1 MDFKAKIDFRKE
13 NWQWSIMDKYILVKF
28 LGSVFYSIA
37 LLMTI
42 IIVFDISQNMQ
53 YFNNT
58 TAMNVITGYYMNFI
72 PYFVTLFFPLF
83 TFISVIWF
91 TSKLSERNEIIS
103 FFNGGVSFYRFIVP
117 YIVGAILLGI
127 FSLFLSNFVVPTS
140 NAKLNKFKDEYFH
153 APHNMMVG
161 AITQRNF
168 HFKNTKD
175 SYVYVQ
181 NWRKKALTGDKFT
194 YEIFGEENI
203 PYKLSAERIV
213 YDSCTSKWRL
223 YNYQL
228 RTFDAEGKEHLTAGL
243 EMDTTFNFTVADFS
257 PDVSTAG
264 TMSYSKLKKFIKK
277 EQEKGSTLVKSY
289 QIEQHRRVANPAS
302 IIVMTLLGL
311 CVAARKTQRGIGV
324 HIFIGMFFV
333 FTFIFL
339 QQVST
344 VFAVSE
350 SLSPAMA
357 VWLPNL
363 IYLGISAFL
372 LFTIPK

>member
-1 MDFKAKIDFRKE
+1 MRPLNIRRNTWKWTLMDSYLLRK
-13 NWQWSIMDKYILVKF
+13 YV
-28 LGSVFYSIA
+28 GSVFYAIA

-127 FSLFLSNFVVPTS
+127 FSLFLSNFVVPTA
-140 NAKLNKFKDEYFH
+140 NANLNTFKDKYFH
-153 APHNMMVG
+153 APHNMGVG

-168 HFKNTKD
+168 HFKNTKN

-181 NWRKKALTGDKFT
+181 NWRKNALMGDKFT

-203 PYKLSAERIV
+203 PYKLSADRIM
-213 YDSCTSKWRL
+213 YDTCKSNWKL
-223 YNYQL
+223 YNYRI
-228 RTFDAEGKEHLTAGL
+228 RTFDAEGREHLIAGM
-243 EMDTTFNFTVADFS
+243 EMDTTFNFGPADFS

-363 IYLGISAFL
+363 IYLGISGFL
-372 LFTIPK
+372 LYTIPK

>member
-1 MDFKAKIDFRKE
+1 MKFRKDT
-13 NWQWSIMDKYILVKF
+13 WRWTIMDTYLLRKYI
-28 LGSVFYSIA
+28 GSVFYAIA

-153 APHNMMVG
+153 ATHNMMVG

-203 PYKLSAERIV
+203 PYKLSADRIM
-213 YDSCTSKWRL
+213 YDTCTSKWRL
-223 YNYQL
+223 YNYRL
-228 RTFDAEGKEHLTAGL
+228 RTFDAEGREHLTAGL

>member
-1 MDFKAKIDFRKE
+1 MNFKKKT
-13 NWQWSIMDKYILVKF
+13 WKWTIMDTYLLRKYI
-28 LGSVFYSIA
+28 GSVFYAIA

-58 TAMNVITGYYMNFI
+58 TAANVITGYYLNFI
-72 PYFVTLFFPLF
+72 PYFITLFFPLF

-127 FSLFLSNFVVPTS
+127 FSLFLSNFVVPNS
-140 NAKLNKFKDEYFH
+140 NAELNKFKEEYFH
-153 APHNMMVG
+153 KRHPMTTG
-161 AITQRNF
+161 PFTQRNF
-168 HFKNTKD
+168 HFKNTKN

-181 NWRKKALTGDKFT
+181 NWRKSSLMGDKFT
-194 YEIFGEENI
+194 YEFFSDKNI
-203 PYKLSAERIV
+203 QYKLSADRIE
-213 YDSCTSKWRL
+213 YNPQTSHWILRH
-223 YNYQL
+223 YQA
-228 RTFDAEGKEHLTAGL
+228 RTFDSEGNEKLVVGEK
-243 EMDTTFNFTVADFS
+243 MDTTFNFSPEDFS
-257 PDVSTAG
+257 PDVSTAS
-264 TMSYSKLKKFIKK
+264 TMSYNELKKFIIK

-344 VFAVSE
+344 VFAISE

-363 IYLGISAFL
+363 IYLGISCFL

>member
-1 MDFKAKIDFRKE
+1 MKLKFSRKMS
-13 NWQWSIMDKYILVKF
+13 WRWTIMDTYLLRKF
-28 LGSVFYSIA
+28 IGSVFYAIA

-53 YFNNT
+53 YFSNT
-58 TAMNVITGYYMNFI
+58 TAKEVITGYYLNFI

-127 FSLFLSNFVVPTS
+127 FCLFLSNFVVPDS
-140 NAKLNKFKDEYFH
+140 NARLNEFKDQYFH
-153 APHNMMVG
+153 GKKGVVSTP
-161 AITQRNF
+161 ITQRNF

-181 NWRKKALTGDKFT
+181 NWRKAALAGDKFT
-194 YEIFGEENI
+194 YEIFGKENVS
-203 PYKLSAERIV
+203 YKLSADRIT
-213 YDSCTSKWRL
+213 YDTCRMRWHL
-223 YNYQL
+223 YNYQV
-228 RTFDAEGKEHLTAGL
+228 RTFDAEGNENLLTGRQL
-243 EMDTTFNFTVADFS
+243 DTTFNFEPADFS
-257 PDVSTAG
+257 PDVSTAS
-264 TMSYSKLKKFIKK
+264 TMNYRDLKKFIRK
-277 EQEKGSTLVKSY
+277 EQEKGSSLVKSY

-302 IIVMTLLGL
+302 IVVMTLLGL

-324 HIFIGMFFV
+324 HLFIGMFFV
-333 FTFIFL
+333 FTFIFM

-357 VWLPNL
+357 IWLPNL
-363 IYLGISAFL
+363 IYLGISGFL

>member
-1 MDFKAKIDFRKE
+1 MRPLNIRRNTWKWTLMDTYLLR
-13 NWQWSIMDKYILVKF
+13 KYI
-28 LGSVFYSIA
+28 GSVFYAIA

-58 TAMNVITGYYMNFI
+58 TAMNVITGYYLNFI

-127 FSLFLSNFVVPTS
+127 FSLFLSNFVVPTA
-140 NAKLNKFKDEYFH
+140 NANLNTFKDKYFH
-153 APHNMMVG
+153 APHNMGVG

-168 HFKNTKD
+168 HFKNTKN

-181 NWRKKALTGDKFT
+181 NWRKNALMGDKFT

-203 PYKLSAERIV
+203 PYKLSADRIM
-213 YDSCTSKWRL
+213 YDTCKSNWKL
-223 YNYQL
+223 YNYRI
-228 RTFDAEGKEHLTAGL
+228 RTFDAEGREHLTAGM
-243 EMDTTFNFTVADFS
+243 EMDTTFNFGPADFS

-363 IYLGISAFL
+363 IYLGISGFL
-372 LFTIPK
+372 LYTIPK

>member
-1 MDFKAKIDFRKE
+1 MRPLNIRRNTWKWTLMDSYLLRK
-13 NWQWSIMDKYILVKF
+13 YV
-28 LGSVFYSIA
+28 GSVFYAIA

-58 TAMNVITGYYMNFI
+58 TAMNVITGYYLNFI

-127 FSLFLSNFVVPTS
+127 FSLFLSNFVVPTA
-140 NAKLNKFKDEYFH
+140 NANLNTFKDKYFH
-153 APHNMMVG
+153 APHNMGVG

-168 HFKNTKD
+168 HFKNTKN

-181 NWRKKALTGDKFT
+181 NWRKNALMGDKFT

-203 PYKLSAERIV
+203 PYKLSADRIM
-213 YDSCTSKWRL
+213 YDTCKANWKL
-223 YNYQL
+223 YNYRI
-228 RTFDAEGKEHLTAGL
+228 RTFDAEGREHLTAGM
-243 EMDTTFNFTVADFS
+243 EMDTTFNFAPADFS

-363 IYLGISAFL
+363 IYLGISGFL
-372 LFTIPK
+372 LYTIPK

>member
-1 MDFKAKIDFRKE
+1 MRPLNIRRNTWKWTLMDSYLLRK
-13 NWQWSIMDKYILVKF
+13 YV
-28 LGSVFYSIA
+28 GSVFYAIA

-58 TAMNVITGYYMNFI
+58 TAMNVITGYYLNFI

-127 FSLFLSNFVVPTS
+127 FSLFLSNFVVPTA
-140 NAKLNKFKDEYFH
+140 NANLNTFKDKYFH
-153 APHNMMVG
+153 APHNMGVG

-168 HFKNTKD
+168 HFKNTKN

-181 NWRKKALTGDKFT
+181 NWRKNALMGDKFT

-203 PYKLSAERIV
+203 PYKLSADRIM
-213 YDSCTSKWRL
+213 YDTLKANWKL
-223 YNYQL
+223 YNYRI
-228 RTFDAEGKEHLTAGL
+228 RTFDAEGREHLIAGM
-243 EMDTTFNFTVADFS
+243 EMDTTFNFGPADFS

-363 IYLGISAFL
+363 IYLGISGFL
-372 LFTIPK
+372 LYTIPK

>member
-1 MDFKAKIDFRKE
+1 MKLELNRKVS
-13 NWQWSIMDKYILVKF
+13 WRWTIMDSYLLRKF
-28 LGSVFYSIA
+28 IGSVFYSIA

-58 TAMNVITGYYMNFI
+58 TAMNVITGYYLNFI

-127 FSLFLSNFVVPTS
+127 FCLFLSNFIVP
-140 NAKLNKFKDEYFH
+140 NANARLNEFKDQNFH
-153 APHNMMVG
+153 SKKGMVSG
-161 AITQRNF
+161 PITQRNF

-181 NWRKKALTGDKFT
+181 NWRKKSLSGDKFT
-194 YEIFGEENI
+194 YEIFGKENI
-203 PYKLSAERIV
+203 SYKLSAERII
-213 YDSCTSKWRL
+213 YDTCRAQWRL
-223 YNYQL
+223 YNYQV
-228 RTFDAEGKEHLTAGL
+228 RTFDKENNENLVIGKLL
-243 EMDTTFNFTVADFS
+243 DTTFNFEPADFS
-257 PDVSTAG
+257 PDVSTAS
-264 TMSYSKLKKFIKK
+264 TMNYRDLKKFIRK
-277 EQEKGSTLVKSY
+277 EQEKGSSLVKSY

-302 IIVMTLLGL
+302 IVVMTLLGL

-324 HIFIGMFFV
+324 HLFIGMFFV
-333 FTFIFL
+333 FTFIFM

-357 VWLPNL
+357 IWLPNL
-363 IYLGISAFL
+363 IYLGISGIL

>member
-1 MDFKAKIDFRKE
+1 MRPLNIRRNTWKWTLMDSYLLRK
-13 NWQWSIMDKYILVKF
+13 YV
-28 LGSVFYSIA
+28 GSVFYAIA

-58 TAMNVITGYYMNFI
+58 TAMNVITGYYLNFI

-127 FSLFLSNFVVPTS
+127 FSLFLSNFVVPTA
-140 NAKLNKFKDEYFH
+140 NANLNTFKDKYFH
-153 APHNMMVG
+153 APHNMGVG

-168 HFKNTKD
+168 HFKNTKN

-181 NWRKKALTGDKFT
+181 NWRKNALMGDKFT

-203 PYKLSAERIV
+203 PYKLSADRIM
-213 YDSCTSKWRL
+213 YDTIKANWKL
-223 YNYQL
+223 YNYRI
-228 RTFDAEGKEHLTAGL
+228 RTFDAEGREHLTAGM
-243 EMDTTFNFTVADFS
+243 EMDTTFNFAPADFS

-363 IYLGISAFL
+363 IYLGISGFL
-372 LFTIPK
+372 LYTIPK

>member
-1 MDFKAKIDFRKE
+1 MRPLNIRRNTWKWTLMDSYLLRK
-13 NWQWSIMDKYILVKF
+13 YV
-28 LGSVFYSIA
+28 GSVFYAIA

-58 TAMNVITGYYMNFI
+58 TAMNVITGYYLNFI

-127 FSLFLSNFVVPTS
+127 FSLFLSNFVVPTA
-140 NAKLNKFKDEYFH
+140 NANLNTFKDKYFH
-153 APHNMMVG
+153 APHNMGVG

-168 HFKNTKD
+168 HFKNTKN

-181 NWRKKALTGDKFT
+181 NWRKNALMGDKFT

-203 PYKLSAERIV
+203 PYKLSADRIM
-213 YDSCTSKWRL
+213 YDTLKANWKL
-223 YNYQL
+223 YNYRI
-228 RTFDAEGKEHLTAGL
+228 RTFDAEGREHLTAGMEL
-243 EMDTTFNFTVADFS
+243 DTTFNFAPADFS

-363 IYLGISAFL
+363 IYLGISGFL
-372 LFTIPK
+372 LYTIPK

>member
-1 MDFKAKIDFRKE
+1 MRPLNIRRNTWKWTLMDSYLLRK
-13 NWQWSIMDKYILVKF
+13 YV
-28 LGSVFYSIA
+28 GSVFYAIA

-58 TAMNVITGYYMNFI
+58 TAMNVITGYYLNFI

-127 FSLFLSNFVVPTS
+127 FSLFLSNFVVPTA
-140 NAKLNKFKDEYFH
+140 NANLNTFKDKYFH
-153 APHNMMVG
+153 APHNMGVG

-168 HFKNTKD
+168 HFKNTKN

-181 NWRKKALTGDKFT
+181 NWRKSALMGDKFT

-203 PYKLSAERIV
+203 PYKLSADRIM
-213 YDSCTSKWRL
+213 YDTLKANWKL
-223 YNYQL
+223 YNYRI
-228 RTFDAEGKEHLTAGL
+228 RTFDAEGREHLTAGM
-243 EMDTTFNFTVADFS
+243 EMDTTFNFGPADFS

-363 IYLGISAFL
+363 IYLGISGFL
-372 LFTIPK
+372 LYTIPK

>member
-1 MDFKAKIDFRKE
+1 MRPLNIRRNTWKWTLMDSYLLRK
-13 NWQWSIMDKYILVKF
+13 YV
-28 LGSVFYSIA
+28 GSVFYAIA

-58 TAMNVITGYYMNFI
+58 TAMNVITGYYLNFI

-127 FSLFLSNFVVPTS
+127 FSLFLSNFVVPTA
-140 NAKLNKFKDEYFH
+140 NANLNTFKDKYFH
-153 APHNMMVG
+153 APHNMGVG

-168 HFKNTKD
+168 HFKNTKN

-181 NWRKKALTGDKFT
+181 NWRKNALMGDKFT

-203 PYKLSAERIV
+203 PYKLSADRIM
-213 YDSCTSKWRL
+213 YDTCKSNWKL
-223 YNYQL
+223 YNYRI
-228 RTFDAEGKEHLTAGL
+228 RTFDAEGREHLTAGMEL
-243 EMDTTFNFTVADFS
+243 DTTFNFAPADFS

-363 IYLGISAFL
+363 IYLGISGFL
-372 LFTIPK
+372 LYTIPK

>member
-1 MDFKAKIDFRKE
+1 MKLRKNTWRWTLMDTYLLR
-13 NWQWSIMDKYILVKF
+13 KYI
-28 LGSVFYSIA
+28 GSVFYAIA

-58 TAMNVITGYYMNFI
+58 TAMNVITGYYLNFI

-127 FSLFLSNFVVPTS
+127 FSLFLSNFVVPTA
-140 NAKLNKFKDEYFH
+140 NANLNTFKDKYFH
-153 APHNMMVG
+153 APHNMGVG

-168 HFKNTKD
+168 HFKNTKN

-181 NWRKKALTGDKFT
+181 NWRKNALMGDKFT

-203 PYKLSAERIV
+203 PYKLSADRIM
-213 YDSCTSKWRL
+213 YDTCKSNWKL
-223 YNYQL
+223 YNYRI
-228 RTFDAEGKEHLTAGL
+228 RTFDAEGREHLIAGM
-243 EMDTTFNFTVADFS
+243 EMDTTFNFGPADFS

-363 IYLGISAFL
+363 IYLGISGFL
-372 LFTIPK
+372 LYTIPK

>member
-1 MDFKAKIDFRKE
+1 MKFINYRK
-13 NWQWSIMDKYILVKF
+13 QPLRWSIMDTYLVRKF
-28 LGSVFYSIA
+28 IGSVFYAIA

-53 YFNNT
+53 HFSDVS
-58 TAMNVITGYYMNFI
+58 AWEVITKYYFNFI
-72 PYFVTLFFPLF
+72 PYFVNLFFPLF

-91 TSKLSERNEIIS
+91 TSKLSDRNEIIS
-103 FFNGGVSFYRFIVP
+103 FFNGGISFYRFIVP
-117 YIVGAILLGI
+117 YIVGALILGV
-127 FSLFLSNFVVPTS
+127 FSLFMANFVVPRS
-140 NAKLNKFKDEYFH
+140 NVEMNAFKDIHFH
-153 APHNMMVG
+153 ANKNVPVG
-161 AITQRNF
+161 MITQRNL
-168 HFKNTKD
+168 HFKNSKD

-181 NWRKKALTGDKFT
+181 NWRKRTLQGENFT
-194 YEIFGEENI
+194 YEIIGDENI
-203 PYKLSAERIV
+203 PYKMMAERIE
-213 YDSCTSKWRL
+213 YDTIKKHWVLMDVRT
-223 YNYQL
+223 
-228 RTFDAEGKEHLTAGL
+228 RTFDKDGIEHVTVREEL
-243 EMDTTFNFTVADFS
+243 DTNFNFEPEEFSLDVTAATSLGYKELKDFI
-257 PDVSTAG
+257 A
-264 TMSYSKLKKFIKK
+264 K
-277 EQEKGSTLVKSY
+277 EQAKGSSLVKSY
-289 QIEQHRRVANPAS
+289 QIEQHRRMANPAS

-333 FTFIFL
+333 FAFIFL

-363 IYLGISAFL
+363 IYLVICMIL

>member
-1 MDFKAKIDFRKE
+1 MKLRFNRRMSWRWTLMDTYLLRKF
-13 NWQWSIMDKYILVKF
+13 I
-28 LGSVFYSIA
+28 GSVFYAIA

-58 TAMNVITGYYMNFI
+58 TATNVITGYYMNFI

-127 FSLFLSNFVVPTS
+127 FSLVLSNFVVPSS
-140 NAKLNKFKDEYFH
+140 NAELNAFKDKYFH
-153 APHNMMVG
+153 APHNMGVG

-168 HFKNTKD
+168 HFKNTKS

-181 NWRKKALTGDKFT
+181 NWRKNALMGDKFT
-194 YEIFGEENI
+194 YEIFGDENI
-203 PYKLSAERIV
+203 PYKLSADRIM
-213 YDSCTSKWRL
+213 YDTCRSQWKL
-223 YNYQL
+223 YNYMV
-228 RTFDAEGKEHLTAGL
+228 RTFDSGGNEHIIAGMEL
-243 EMDTTFNFTVADFS
+243 DTTFNFAPADFS

-277 EQEKGSTLVKSY
+277 EREKGSTLVKSY

-333 FTFIFL
+333 FTFIFM

-363 IYLGISAFL
+363 IYLGISIIL

>member
-1 MDFKAKIDFRKE
+1 MNHRKHI
-13 NWQWSIMDKYILVKF
+13 WRWTIMDTYLLRKF
-28 LGSVFYSIA
+28 IGSVFYAIA

-58 TAMNVITGYYMNFI
+58 TAMEVVTGYYLNFI

-91 TSKLSERNEIIS
+91 TSKLSDRNEIIS

-117 YIVGAILLGI
+117 YIVGALLLAV
-127 FSLFLSNFVVPTS
+127 FSFFLSNFVVPDS
-140 NAKLNKFKDEYFH
+140 NARLNDFKDNYFH
-153 APHNMMVG
+153 LQQHTPSG
-161 AITQRNF
+161 PITQHNL
-168 HFKNTKD
+168 HFKNAKD
-175 SYVYVQ
+175 SYVYVH
-181 NWRKKALTGDKFT
+181 NWRKNTLTGDKFT
-194 YEIFGEENI
+194 YEIFNDKNLC
-203 PYKLSAERIV
+203 YKLSADRIV
-213 YDSCTSKWRL
+213 YNQPKKQWQL
-223 YNYQL
+223 YNYHT
-228 RTFDAEGKEHLTAGL
+228 RTFDTEGNEHLITGKQL
-243 EMDTTFNFTVADFS
+243 DTTFNFSPEDFTS
-257 PDVSTAG
+257 DISTAS
-264 TMSYSKLKKFIKK
+264 TMNYKDLKKFIRK
-277 EQEKGSTLVKSY
+277 EQEKGSSLVKNY
-289 QIEQHRRVANPAS
+289 LIEQHRRVANPAS

-311 CVAARKTQRGIGV
+311 CVAARKTQRGVGV
-324 HIFIGMFFV
+324 HIFIGMTFV
-333 FTFIFL
+333 FLFIFL

-363 IYLGISAFL
+363 IYLGICSML